1 MSTSAADRSTQGH
14 DVMGTEQEPERELSR
29 EQTFARLA
37 REWAR
42 QTYAYTRSLR
52 AFQQRSSVRYLRVSR
67 IDPETRVW
75 SSPTAA
81 EPTLIPVSVASDAGE
96 ATPAPPSAGTKV
108 PLTGRQLEIARLIA
122 SGLSNDAIARQL
134 ILAPG
139 TVGNH
144 IGHILR
150 RLGARNRAQV
160 AAWVTQKDTGIASG
174 DERAS

>member
-1 MSTSAADRSTQGH
+1 MR
-14 DVMGTEQEPERELSR
+14 TEQKPRRELSP

-52 AFQQRSSVRYLRVSR
+52 AFQQRSSGRYVRVSR
-67 IDPETRVW
+67 IDRVTRVW

-81 EPTLIPVSVASDAGE
+81 KAMLIPAPVASDDGE
-96 ATPAPPSAGTKV
+96 TTPSAPSPGTKM

-122 SGLSNDAIARQL
+122 AGLSNDAIARQL
-134 ILAPG
+134 VLTPG

-144 IGHILR
+144 IGHIFR

-160 AAWVTQKDTGIASG
+160 AAWVTQKDAGTASG
-174 DERAS
+174 DQRAS

>member
-1 MSTSAADRSTQGH
+1 MR
-14 DVMGTEQEPERELSR
+14 TEQEPGRELSR

-37 REWAR
+37 REWTR

-52 AFQQRSSVRYLRVSR
+52 AYQERSSGRYVRVSR
-67 IDPETRVW
+67 IDRVTCAW
-75 SSPTAA
+75 SSPTAV
-81 EPTLIPVSVASDAGE
+81 EPMRLPVPVASDDGE
-96 ATPAPPSAGTKV
+96 ITPAPPSPGTRV

-122 SGLSNDAIARQL
+122 AGLSNDAIARQL
-134 ILAPG
+134 VLTPG

-160 AAWVTQKDTGIASG
+160 AAWVTQMDAGTASG

>member
-1 MSTSAADRSTQGH
+1 MRTD
-14 DVMGTEQEPERELSR
+14 QEPGRELSR
-29 EQTFARLA
+29 EQAFARLA
-37 REWAR
+37 REWVR
-42 QTYAYTRSLR
+42 QTNAYTRSLR
-52 AFQQRSSVRYLRVSR
+52 AYQQQFSGRYVRVSR
-67 IDPETRVW
+67 IDRVTRVW

-81 EPTLIPVSVASDAGE
+81 EPILLPVPVASDDGE
-96 ATPAPPSAGTKV
+96 TTPAAPAPGKKV

-122 SGLSNDAIARQL
+122 AGMSNDAIARQL
-134 ILAPG
+134 VLTPG

-160 AAWVTQKDTGIASG
+160 AAWVTQKDAGTASG